1 MRACVSDLKK
11 AIQER
16 LLETN
21 PDRVFI
27 ATSGGLDSQAL
38 LHACLSLDVKTPLFT
53 ACFVDYGSAHS
64 PEAYDVVNALCEKHG
79 IPLLVHQVERDAPA
93 GDSQEAYWRN
103 RRYAWFASLLENTND
118 VLFTAH
124 HQEDQAETFLL
135 QLCRGA
141 GLSGL
146 SAMPQEQAFGEGRF
160 CRPFLAISKD
170 LLEAYVTEHHLPYVD
185 DPSNDESRYAR
196 NFMRQN
202 IMSALKKRWP
212 SVASTISRS
221 AEHCQE
227 AQALLNELAALD
239 TGVSGPIPFG
249 TRLKVDG
256 LLGLSAARQ
265 RLAIRHWMQAQG
277 VRMPPLVQLDALL
290 LQLTAGP
297 DKHPR
302 MLLGDCFIRRDREGW
317 FLEKKT

>member
-1 MRACVSDLKK
+1 MRACVTDLQK

-38 LHACLSLDVKTPLFT
+38 LHACLSLELKTPIFK

-64 PEAYDVVNALCEKHG
+64 PNAYEAVKELCEKHDVQV
-79 IPLLVHQVERDAPA
+79 LVYNVERDAPA
-93 GDSQEAYWRN
+93 GDSQEAYWRK
-103 RRYAWFASLLENTND
+103 RRYAWFASLLENAND

-146 SAMPQEQAFGEGRF
+146 SAMPHEQALGQGIF
-160 CRPFLAISKD
+160 CRPFLDISKET
-170 LLEAYVTEHHLPYVD
+170 LEAYVKEHRVPYVD
-185 DPSNDESRYAR
+185 DPSNDEARYAR

-202 IMSALKKRWP
+202 VMPALKKRWG

-227 AQALLNELAALD
+227 AQGLLNELATLD
-239 TGVSGPIPFG
+239 TGVSSPIPFG
-249 TRLKVDG
+249 SRLKADG

-297 DKHPR
+297 DKHPH
-302 MLLGDCFIRRDREGW
+302 MLLGDCYIRRDREGW
-317 FLEKKT
+317 FLERKT